1 MNTKSK
7 RILGF
12 MGLLLVG
19 FMGNLDFSVVSVT
32 LPSIQEHFNT
42 NITNIMWIN
51 LIFSLVGTSV
61 LIPIAKFGD
70 MFGRKKVL
78 LLCLSVFVISS
89 ALCGFAP
96 SLGVLVLGR
105 GLQALGASALMTIS
119 IPIALEIFPNEKR
132 NLVAGVW
139 GGFIGLAI
147 AVGPSIGGY
156 IAEFFNW
163 RYIFFI
169 NIPLGVLGFLLIF
182 RFIEESTAYKCSR
195 EIDWLGILTLAVALS
210 SFTYALTNGTSFGFT
225 SKKILILFSIS
236 VISFIVFLIV
246 ENKVLNPLIDFSI
259 FKVRSFTVSSVVASL
274 IGVVTIIAFNFINFF
289 FKSISNYTT
298 LESGNVLFFLALGLI
313 VSSLISGKLA
323 SRFKI
328 SHIIFFSILICF
340 IAVALL
346 TSITPN
352 TSKLTFM
359 LLLFIAGLGIGTPG
373 TQLMATALADIPSE
387 KNGLASGLN
396 NLTQKM
402 FMLVLTAIMT
412 CSLVTNLN
420 NAKIKAAQSQS
431 LVSSSNAFTS
441 TFKLGFIFL
450 AVALILCPFI
460 TPKNQ
465 VVTKQ

>member
-1 MNTKSK
+1 MNTKNK
-7 RILGF
+7 TILGF
-12 MGLLLVG
+12 IGLLLVG
-19 FMGNLDFSVVSVT
+19 FMGNLDFSVVSVV

-78 LLCLSVFVISS
+78 LFCLSIFVISS
-89 ALCGFAP
+89 VLCGFAP
-96 SLGVLVLGR
+96 SLEVLVLGR

-139 GGFIGLAI
+139 GSFVGLAI
-147 AVGPSIGGY
+147 AIGPSIGGY

-169 NIPLGVLGFLLIF
+169 NVPLGILGFILIF
-182 RFIEESTAYKCSR
+182 KFIKESCYYNCSKK
-195 EIDWLGILTLAVALS
+195 IDWLGILTLATALS
-210 SFTYALTNGTSFGFT
+210 CFTYALTSITSFGFT
-225 SKKILILFSIS
+225 SKIIIVLFLIS
-236 VISFIVFLIV
+236 VMSFIAFLII
-246 ENKVLNPLIDFSI
+246 ENKVSNPLIDFSI
-259 FKVRSFTVSSVVASL
+259 FKIRSFTASSIVASL

-298 LESGNVLFFLALGLI
+298 LESGNILFFLALGLI
-313 VSSLISGKLA
+313 VSSLVSGKL
-323 SRFKI
+323 SSKFKI
-328 SHIIFFSILICF
+328 THIIFSSIIICF

-346 TSITPN
+346 TSINPN
-352 TSKLTFM
+352 TSKTTFM

-412 CSLVTNLN
+412 CSLAANLN
-420 NAKIKAAQSQS
+420 NAKMKSAQSQL

-441 TFKLGFIFL
+441 TFKLGFVFL
-450 AVALILCPFI
+450 TAALILCPFI
-460 TPKNQ
+460 TPKNNA
-465 VVTKQ
+465 VNS